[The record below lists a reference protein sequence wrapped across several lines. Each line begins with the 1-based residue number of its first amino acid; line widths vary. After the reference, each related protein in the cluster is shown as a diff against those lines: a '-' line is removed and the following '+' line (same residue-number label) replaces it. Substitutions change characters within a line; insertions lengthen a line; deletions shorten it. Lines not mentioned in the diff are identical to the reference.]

1 MMGTK
6 GTCFDVRAVAGTSHF
21 SPAARSSRSMT
32 RLSPSRARPI
42 NSGRRSVARA
52 PASRFTEGLFSQRAR
67 PADCLTPLT
76 APSSIGL
83 SLYQSWLPLT
93 KVNNRRTQM
102 SFNKITLVGNLGRD
116 PELRYTPQGTPVC
129 SFSLATNERRKDRNT
144 GENNDITTWFRVTL
158 WGRQAETASQYLT
171 RGRPVY
177 IEGRLRVEEWTD
189 RDGKPR
195 HTLEVHATDMQFIGG
210 GRSDEGTA
218 PASRAAAA
226 APEPAVNAP
235 DMNDDDV
242 PF

>member
-1 MMGTK
+1 
-6 GTCFDVRAVAGTSHF
+6 
-21 SPAARSSRSMT
+21 
-32 RLSPSRARPI
+32 
-42 NSGRRSVARA
+42 
-52 PASRFTEGLFSQRAR
+52 
-67 PADCLTPLT
+67 
-76 APSSIGL
+76 
-83 SLYQSWLPLT
+83 
-93 KVNNRRTQM
+93 M
-102 SFNKITLVGNLGRD
+102 SFNKIILVGNLGRD

-195 HTLEVHATDMQFIGG
+195 HTLEVNATDMQFVGG
-210 GRSDEGTA
+210 GRADDTGA
-218 PASRAAAA
+218 PPAKAAAA
-226 APEPAVNAP
+226 AANDPMPDAGAP
-235 DMNDDDV
+235 SDDDV